1 MTTVCADTI
10 SSVTAERVHL
20 VRHGEVNNPGGV
32 LYERL
37 PNFGLT
43 PYGRTLAE
51 SAVRHVPADSIT
63 ALVVSPL
70 QRARE
75 SMEPW
80 EQATGLTST
89 VDERVIEPWNEFRGM
104 RLDGGRALLSRPD
117 LWRFL
122 VNPFRPSW
130 GEPYR
135 DIATRMLAA
144 MRDAVDSV
152 DRGDVVIVSH
162 QLPIWMVQRSMSN
175 RSLAHNP
182 ASRRCSLSSVTSFQV
197 HPADFVEFDYREAT
211 DVDRAV
217 DSGAV

>member
-1 MTTVCADTI
+1 M
-10 SSVTAERVHL
+10 TAERVHL

-43 PYGRTLAE
+43 AYGRELAE
-51 SAVRHVPADSIT
+51 SAVRHVPADTIS

-70 QRARE
+70 QRALE

-80 EQATGLTST
+80 EKATGLTAT
-89 VDERVIEPWNEFRGM
+89 IDERVIEPWNEFRGM
-104 RLDGGRALLSRPD
+104 RLDGGRALLTRPD
-117 LWRFL
+117 LWKFL
-122 VNPFRPSW
+122 VNPLRPSW

-135 DIATRMLAA
+135 DIATRMLGA

-152 DRGDVVIVSH
+152 DGGDVVIVSH
-162 QLPIWMVQRSMSN
+162 QLPIWMVKRAMSN
-175 RSLAHNP
+175 RSLVHHP
-182 ASRRCSLSSVTSFQV
+182 AWRRCSLSSVTSFQV